1 MHSKRR
7 KNILK
12 QVKGYRHGRKKLI
25 KLAQT
30 AILKAGRYAYRD
42 RRNKKRAFRRQWNV
56 TLGAAVKPFD
66 LSYSKFIG
74 LLKKAHIELDRK
86 VMADLAENHPTI
98 FAKIVEKAK
107 TAVQV
112 EKTK

>member
-7 KNILK
+7 KNLLK

-30 AILKAGRYAYRD
+30 AVLKAGRYAFND
-42 RRNKKRAFRRQWNV
+42 RRKKKGIFRREWNV
-56 TLGAAVKPFD
+56 TLG

-74 LLKKAHIELDRK
+74 AAKKANVTLDRK
-86 VMADLAENHPTI
+86 VLVDLAQNNPAV
-98 FAKIVEKAK
+98 FAKVVEKVK
-107 TAVQV
+107 
-112 EKTK
+112 